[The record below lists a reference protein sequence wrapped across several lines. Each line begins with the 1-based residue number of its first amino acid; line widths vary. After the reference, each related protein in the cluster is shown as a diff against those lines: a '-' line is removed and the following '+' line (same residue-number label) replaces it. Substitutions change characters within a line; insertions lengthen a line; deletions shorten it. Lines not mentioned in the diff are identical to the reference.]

1 MADDYWTLNR
11 LGIQHT
17 FILQA
22 HLPLIKVGRA
32 TDQQLQCKGNCKTVL
47 FVWLHALPPR
57 KWSGNS
63 TSLHG
68 MLCQTLLVTLT

>member
-32 TDQQLQCKGNCKTVL
+32 TDQQLQCKGNSYFAKI
-47 FVWLHALPPR
+47 
-57 KWSGNS
+57 S
-63 TSLHG
+63 TKI
-68 MLCQTLLVTLT
+68 

>member
-32 TDQQLQCKGNCKTVL
+32 TDQQLQCKGNSCLEKFL
-47 FVWLHALPPR
+47 EKFD
-57 KWSGNS
+57 
-63 TSLHG
+63 
-68 MLCQTLLVTLT
+68 